1 MKKKRLGLFSDVG
14 IYTKSVEN
22 CLRHCG
28 VLWSECVGLRR
39 QVDTAVNI
47 AGLVCRL

>member
-14 IYTKSVEN
+14 IYTKSVVN

-28 VLWSECVGLRR
+28 VLRSDCVGLRR
-39 QVDTAVNI
+39 QVDTAVSI